1 MKNAFVKEKKMEDP
15 RVLKSK
21 RYLELREMR
30 KVDSLTPIR
39 YITFGTIIMAS
50 ALQLFAPLAW
60 IN

>member
-1 MKNAFVKEKKMEDP
+1 MEDP